1 MCPGKRLSSKA
12 KDTCLLLRSLEL
24 KPQEYHREPKKSEP
38 EHAMSYKSKPCKMP
52 GLMRSS
58 FSVISFHTRS
68 CTSFASAA
76 AAIPPLSAIAQLLK
90 YFP

>member
-1 MCPGKRLSSKA
+1 
-12 KDTCLLLRSLEL
+12 
-24 KPQEYHREPKKSEP
+24 
-38 EHAMSYKSKPCKMP
+38 MSYKFDPYKIP

-58 FSVISFHTRS
+58 FSQISFHTRS

-76 AAIPPLSAIAQLLK
+76 AAIPPLSAIAQPLK